1 MIWLWNYCL
10 VWFGNLS
17 LKTKLLISFGWL
29 CFFTIIL
36 GAVSLGGIHQLSR
49 LITDDSAP
57 SAISSTTADQ
67 TPSAQNNA
75 QLASLRASVQS
86 IVSRVQIV
94 VFSLLAFIVLLDLVM
109 ALRLT
114 LIIAVPMIEA
124 CGILERLS
132 NHDLTVSANVVSTD
146 EIGQMNSALNRTID
160 HLRGVLMGLRAAAS
174 QLNDA
179 ADELGND
186 TARTSANCNQQATL
200 AQHVLDSSHQL
211 SEAGS
216 EIARN
221 SIEAAEASRESAQSA
236 ESGGQVMAGAAKTMD
251 DVAAA
256 SEAIHTLMGQLDA
269 RSQDISKVVT
279 VIREISENTNLL
291 ALNAAIE
298 AARAGEQGRGF
309 AVVAGEVRRLAEHT
323 RQATEEIASM
333 VESIQQQTGSTITAV
348 EASRT
353 NIEQGR
359 KRTEEAHEM
368 LSQIILRASRTEK
381 LAEGTAATAGDQSNA
396 SLQISEDAAKVAELA
411 AASLE
416 AAAQASIAG
425 KNIQSSA
432 AQLTQIVSE
441 FRL

>member
-1 MIWLWNYCL
+1 MIRLFNFCL
-10 VWFGNLS
+10 VWFGNLR

-36 GAVSLGGIHQLSR
+36 GAVSLGGIHQLSH
-49 LITDDSAP
+49 LLTSDASPQVTASP
-57 SAISSTTADQ
+57 ATNTTSN
-67 TPSAQNNA
+67 TA
-75 QLASLRASVQS
+75 QLANLRSSVQS
-86 IVSRVQIV
+86 TVSRIEIV
-94 VFSLLAFIVLLDLVM
+94 IFSLLAFIVLLDVVM

-114 LIIAVPMIEA
+114 YIIAVPIVDA
-124 CGILERLS
+124 CAILERLS
-132 NHDLTVSANVVSTD
+132 NHDLTISAKVVSTD
-146 EIGQMNSALNRTID
+146 EVGQMNTALNSTIN
-160 HLRGVLMGLRAAAS
+160 HLRGVLMNLRAES
-174 QLNDA
+174 TQLQDA
-179 ADELGND
+179 ANELNQD
-186 TARTSANCNQQATL
+186 TARTSANCNHQVEL

-236 ESGGQVMAGAAKTMD
+236 ESGGQVMAHAAKTMD

-256 SEAIHTLMGQLDA
+256 SESIHTLMGQLDS
-269 RSQDISKVVT
+269 RSQEISKVVI

-359 KRTEEAHEM
+359 QRTEEAHEM
-368 LSQIILRASRTEK
+368 LSQIIQRASRTEK
-381 LAEGTAATAGDQSNA
+381 LAEGTASTAGDQSNA
-396 SLQISEDAAKVAELA
+396 SLQISQDAAKVAELA
-411 AASLE
+411 AASLN
-416 AAAQASIAG
+416 AAAQAAAAG
-425 KNIQSSA
+425 KSIQSSA
-432 AQLTQIVSE
+432 AQLSKIVNE